1 MFIGS
6 FYSIKGGSVDM
17 TPLSLDEDLKASIA
31 LALSQYSRFKLL
43 IEANHFAVIH
53 IPKYKGQK
61 NAGRLVIHY
70 A

>member
-1 MFIGS
+1 MA
-6 FYSIKGGSVDM
+6 
-17 TPLSLDEDLKASIA
+17 PLSLDEDLKASIA
-31 LALSQYSRFKLL
+31 LALSQYSRSKLL

-53 IPKYKGQK
+53 IPKHKGQK